1 MNDVYLFINES
12 SIQKYNNEILEN
24 KIDDKITRVIA
35 NPTENH
41 LKEFNYMELVENSN
55 SEINENE
62 DQNVMLKYEI
72 KDGKIHQVYEAIND
86 EITII

>member
-1 MNDVYLFINES
+1 MNLQFKNI
-12 SIQKYNNEILEN
+12 IMKFLKN

-41 LKEFNYMELVENSN
+41 LKEFNYMELIENSS

-62 DQNVMLKYEI
+62 NQNIMLKYEI
-72 KDGKIHQVYEAIND
+72 KEGKIHQVYKMIDD
-86 EITII
+86 ETTTI

>member
-1 MNDVYLFINES
+1 MNDMYLFISES

-24 KIDDKITRVIA
+24 KIDNKITRVIA

-41 LKEFNYMELVENSN
+41 LKEFNYMELIENSS

-86 EITII
+86 EITTI